1 MPAGYR
7 SLEPNLSCC
16 PAGFECLGTREIF
29 GVVSAAALMN
39 LCFRRAVGE
48 TGGLVTGEPSPS
60 VRLSPWM
67 GPCPWEAEVKVTAE
81 RETEA
86 RAV

>member
-39 LCFRRAVGE
+39 LCFRRAVGG
-48 TGGLVTGEPSPS
+48 TVGPGWVWGVRSQGSPPH
-60 VRLSPWM
+60 LS
-67 GPCPWEAEVKVTAE
+67 G
-81 RETEA
+81 
-86 RAV
+86 